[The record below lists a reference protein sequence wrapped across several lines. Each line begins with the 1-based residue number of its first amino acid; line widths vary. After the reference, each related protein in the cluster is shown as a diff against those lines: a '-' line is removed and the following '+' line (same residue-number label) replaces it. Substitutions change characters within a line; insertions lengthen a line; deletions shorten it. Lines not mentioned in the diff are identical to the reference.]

1 MSADSTVKTASEEP
15 LIAVF
20 VDFENV
26 AIGVRDMKVGRF
38 QIQLVLKRLLE
49 KGRIVFKRA
58 YCDWSRYEDSVREFH
73 SQGVELIDIPQTK
86 MSGKNSAD
94 IRMVVDALD
103 LCHSKQH
110 IDMFALISGDSDFSP
125 LVSKLKEN
133 NKRVIGC
140 GVKSSTSDLLIG
152 NCDEFIYYNDLI
164 RVAKKARPKAPPKK
178 TAARKGEPADDAAR
192 DEAKDDSAKD
202 DSAKDDKKQEASD
215 RVLEV
220 LHSVEQDYDPVW
232 GSLLKTAIR
241 RVFPGFNEGYY
252 GYRNFSALLEDLED
266 RGLIELEYDQS
277 RGNFKVRRAKD

>member
-1 MSADSTVKTASEEP
+1 LPDDNTIKPASEEP

-26 AIGVRDMKVGRF
+26 AIGVRDMNVGKF

-58 YCDWSRYEDSVREFH
+58 YCDWSRYDDSVREFH

-110 IDMFALISGDSDFSP
+110 IDVFALISGDSDFSP

-140 GVKSSTSDLLIG
+140 GVKSSTSDLLIA

-164 RVAKKARPKAPPKK
+164 RVAKRARAKVHTKK
-178 TAARKGEPADDAAR
+178 PAVKRDGAAAE
-192 DEAKDDSAKD
+192 EHAKDESG
-202 DSAKDDKKQEASD
+202 KDDKKQEAID

-252 GYRNFSALLEDLED
+252 GYRNFSALLEDLEA
-266 RGLIELEYDQS
+266 RGLIELEYDES
-277 RGNFKVRRAKD
+277 RGNYKVRRAKD